1 MSSTASTRVVASQ
14 VAEYAGKHVRV
25 VGAVAAI
32 DDKVVTLKDE
42 QGVRSPASALGSH
55 SPPSTKRLL
64 TPRLSSPPHRHLQRA
79 GTAIRVMCSGAPRFN
94 TGTVEVI
101 GTAGDDGSVAE
112 MFTTQF
118 ADGFDLGMYREAVM
132 QTQRF
137 QNLYPIQAA

>member
-42 QGVRSPASALGSH
+42 Q
-55 SPPSTKRLL
+55 
-64 TPRLSSPPHRHLQRA
+64 